1 MSKNVWTDELRQ
13 EAQEMYLE
21 RIAEYD
27 EKDRAAN
34 STEVCKG
41 IADELG
47 FSVNSVRA
55 ILQRAKD
62 SDGNDV
68 YIKAT
73 KAPKATK
80 ASSAAGGKKMSKA
93 DAQAELVSAFQDG
106 NVEISDEL
114 MEIIEK
120 LTGKAAQALAG
131 AVRAIGG
138 DE

>member
-1 MSKNVWTDELRQ
+1 MSTPTWTDELRA
-13 EAQEMYLE
+13 EAAEMYLE
-21 RIAEYD
+21 RIAVFPEA
-27 EKDRAAN
+27 ERAAN
-34 STEVCKG
+34 STEICKQ

-68 YIKAT
+68 YVKAT

-80 ASSAAGGKKMSKA
+80 AASSTSGKKMSKA
-93 DAQAELVSAFQDG
+93 DAQAELVSALQDG
-106 NVEISDEL
+106 GAEVSDEV
-114 MEIIEK
+114 MEVIEK

-131 AVRAIGG
+131 AIRAMGS

>member
-1 MSKNVWTDELRQ
+1 MTTPKWTDELRA
-13 EAQEMYLE
+13 EAVEMYLE
-21 RIAEYD
+21 RIDIFPED
-27 EKDRAAN
+27 ERAAK
-34 STEVCKG
+34 STEICKE

-62 SDGNDV
+62 DDGNDV

-80 ASSAAGGKKMSKA
+80 ASASSGGKKMSKA
-93 DAQAELVSAFQDG
+93 DAQAELVSALQDG
-106 NVEISDEL
+106 GAEVTDEV
-114 MEIIEK
+114 MEVIEK

-131 AVRAIGG
+131 AIRAMSG
-138 DE
+138 E

>member
-13 EAQEMYLE
+13 EAQEMYIE

-73 KAPKATK
+73 KAPKTTK